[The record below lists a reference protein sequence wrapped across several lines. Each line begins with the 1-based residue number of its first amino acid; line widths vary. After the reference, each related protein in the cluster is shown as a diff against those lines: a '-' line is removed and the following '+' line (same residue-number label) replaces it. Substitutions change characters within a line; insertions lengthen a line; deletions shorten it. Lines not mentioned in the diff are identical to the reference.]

1 MQMPWVSGGV
11 APASGRAPS
20 EAGLVRDDPPGADAV
35 QDSVEQGLRDA
46 IAEADSSDW
55 SVRAAAGR
63 RPAAAPRI
71 GGVAE
76 VLHRLL
82 PDTQDTGVTSDTAVA
97 LPARRDPAGLR
108 AVLAARAVACDVG
121 TADQLEAE
129 LDGDPRRTTGQGG
142 DELVAQLR
150 ALASDTN
157 PEVRDEA
164 RLRLPRLR

>member
-1 MQMPWVSGGV
+1 M
-11 APASGRAPS
+11 
-20 EAGLVRDDPPGADAV
+20 
-35 QDSVEQGLRDA
+35 
-46 IAEADSSDW
+46 
-55 SVRAAAGR
+55 
-63 RPAAAPRI
+63 
-71 GGVAE
+71 AE